1 MTMTNEP
8 EIFQLKATKK
18 KKEIQIKQG
27 SMFLTIFEV

>member
-8 EIFQLKATKK
+8 EIFQLKATK

>member
-8 EIFQLKATKK
+8 EIFQLIATTKIK
-18 KKEIQIKQG
+18 KKEIQG